1 MAIRTAITGAAVVL
15 LATAGP
21 LTGAAH
27 AQTDRDCA
35 DFAFQQGAQAQ
46 FDPNPSDP
54 NRLDEDQGRGEG
66 QGQGQGQSQGQGQGQ
81 SQGQGQ
87 GQSQGQ
93 GQGQGQGQAHGWND
107 GIACEAP
114 PRREPPADLLPQDDI
129 APDVFLQ
136 PETAPEVFLQPESL
150 PEVLLQPETTVANV
164 ATVAPTLGVQGGSGG
179 SVGPA
184 GFERAIGVA
193 LAVAGAGLAGT
204 YVVRRRREAGRRGRD
219 VRVTGR

>member
-15 LATAGP
+15 LAAAGP

-27 AQTDRDCA
+27 AQTDPGCS

-46 FDPNPSDP
+46 FDQSPADP
-54 NRLDEDQGRGEG
+54 DRLDEDQGRGESQGRDEDQGRGEG
-66 QGQGQGQSQGQGQGQ
+66 QGRDQGHGRDESQGWDQGQGWDESQG
-81 SQGQGQ
+81 
-87 GQSQGQ
+87 
-93 GQGQGQGQAHGWND
+93 WNN
-107 GIACEAP
+107 GIACEAAP
-114 PRREPPADLLPQDDI
+114 PRREPADDLLPQDDI
-129 APDVFLQ
+129 DPEVLLQ
-136 PETAPEVFLQPESL
+136 PETA

-193 LAVAGAGLAGT
+193 LALAGAGLAGT
-204 YVVRRRREAGRRGRD
+204 YVVRRRREAGRRARD

>member
-27 AQTDRDCA
+27 AQTDPHCA
-35 DFAFQQGAQAQ
+35 DFAHQEHAQAE
-46 FDPNPSDP
+46 FDRNPTDP
-54 NRLDEDQGRGEG
+54 DRLDEDEG
-66 QGQGQGQSQGQGQGQ
+66 QGGDQGQSQGQGQGWDQ
-81 SQGQGQ
+81 SQGWEE
-87 GQSQGQ
+87 SQGRD
-93 GQGQGQGQAHGWND
+93 D

-114 PRREPPADLLPQDDI
+114 PRREPGAESRPQDDI
-129 APDVFLQ
+129 DPEMFLQ
-136 PETAPEVFLQPESL
+136 PETAPEVLLQPETV
-150 PEVLLQPETTVANV
+150 PEVPLQPETTVANV

>member
-27 AQTDRDCA
+27 AQTAPDCA
-35 DFAFQQGAQAQ
+35 DFAHQEHAQAQ
-46 FDPNPSDP
+46 FDRNPADP
-54 NRLDEDQGRGEG
+54 NRLDEDQGRDQGQGWDGDQGRNEG
-66 QGQGQGQSQGQGQGQ
+66 QGWDEGQGWAESPGR
-81 SQGQGQ
+81 
-87 GQSQGQ
+87 
-93 GQGQGQGQAHGWND
+93 HD
-107 GIACEAP
+107 GIACEAWP
-114 PRREPPADLLPQDDI
+114 QRESDSEARPQDDLD
-129 APDVFLQ
+129 PEVLLQPETVPEVLLQ
-136 PETAPEVFLQPESL
+136 PETA

-193 LAVAGAGLAGT
+193 LALAGAGLAGI